1 MGNVLCL
8 VVLENIDRP
17 NGLAVCAIKA
27 IENACRAHA
36 VHAPAGDRR
45 RSTRARAAEG
55 RAKMHRV
62 GVRPGNGAVRHAVT
76 DDALAAAALLL
87 RDGEVAH
94 DGEGAPA
101 FAHRPAPEQPRR
113 ALVPIAFQ
121 ASVAYDTEP
130 RWAQELVIVMER
142 RSGQIDR
149 K

>member
-1 MGNVLCL
+1 C
-8 VVLENIDRP
+8 VVVVENIDRP
-17 NGLAVCAIKA
+17 NGLAICAIKA

-36 VHAPAGDRR
+36 VHVPAGDRR

-94 DGEGAPA
+94 NREGAPTLT
-101 FAHRPAPEQPRR
+101 HSPAPAQARR
-113 ALVPIAFQ
+113 VLVPIPFQ
-121 ASVAYDTEP
+121 ASVAHDTEP
-130 RWAQELVIVMER
+130 RWAQEL
-142 RSGQIDR
+142 
-149 K
+149 